1 MEELAAL
8 LHATWVTARGR
19 RAVRRSCER
28 SRDIVVVIVRSIGC
42 SNASSIIGY
51 REGRK
56 QFPGLVKWQ

>member
-1 MEELAAL
+1 MDELFVL

-28 SRDIVVVIVRSIGC
+28 SIDIVVVIVRSTGC
-42 SNASSIIGY
+42 SNASSVIGY

-56 QFPGLVKWQ
+56 QFPGLAKWQ